1 MNMKKKLC
9 HLLIIALI
17 FSCIPAI
24 SSEAASKKSQVN
36 SAAKGFFN
44 ATKKFN
50 ATGMNKY
57 VKSWGKYNK
66 PTEFNKYPYMK
77 KYFKWANKKLSYK
90 ILSTKV
96 SGKTAKVKV
105 RVKYTDSKDFT
116 DTAIGLIMLDL
127 LGREDVDKL
136 SDKQMTKISNKY
148 SKIAYFNAIQS
159 KRQYKTETV
168 TITFGKY
175 GKNWKIKKMT
185 KKLENII
192 YANFSYCAEHFW
204 DE

>member
-1 MNMKKKLC
+1 MKKKLC

-36 SAAKGFFN
+36 SATKGFFN
-44 ATKKFN
+44 ATKTFN
-50 ATGMNKY
+50 ATGINKY
-57 VKSWGKYNK
+57 VKSWGKYSTPEGYNAL
-66 PTEFNKYPYMK
+66 PYMK

-105 RVKYTDSKDFT
+105 RVKYTNSKDFT
-116 DTAIGLIMLDL
+116 DTLYGLLVLDL
-127 LGREDVDKL
+127 MGRDNPENM
-136 SDKQMTKISNKY
+136 SDKETIKLFKKY
-148 SKIAYFNAIQS
+148 SKIAYYSAIKS
-159 KRQYKTETV
+159 KRQYKTETI

-192 YANFSYCAEHFW
+192 YANFSYCVEHFW